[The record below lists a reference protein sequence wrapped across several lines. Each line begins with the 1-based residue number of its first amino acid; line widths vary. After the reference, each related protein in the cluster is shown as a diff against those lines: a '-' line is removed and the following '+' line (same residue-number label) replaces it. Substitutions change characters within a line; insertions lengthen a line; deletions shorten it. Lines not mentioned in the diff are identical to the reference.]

1 VQLDG
6 EAHLVGGIGEA
17 QRVLV
22 ADAAGLVQ
30 VEQRLVCRRAAA
42 RPCGCNGVASSCH
55 IDDELLTGGPSA
67 QVELRV
73 GELAVDFLA
82 PDTKEK

>member
-1 VQLDG
+1 MQWSGFEL
-6 EAHLVGGIGEA
+6 
-17 QRVLV
+17 
-22 ADAAGLVQ
+22 
-30 VEQRLVCRRAAA
+30 
-42 RPCGCNGVASSCH
+42 H